1 MTLFGAKDLFEGVVG
16 FGVNKAHDANW
27 FVG

>member
-1 MTLFGAKDLFEGVVG
+1 LFGTKDLFEGIVG
-16 FGVNKAHDANW
+16 LGVDKAHDANW